1 MVIRNHCYN
10 EALLVDNWESIV
22 NSGLLR
28 TEASCL
34 DLISRG
40 VAGTPAEGVG
50 AYLRE
55 QIAPQ
60 GALPPHK
67 QKLLEMP

>member
-1 MVIRNHCYN
+1 MALCELRRIVWIMVIR
-10 EALLVDNWESIV
+10 
-22 NSGLLR
+22 G
-28 TEASCL
+28 
-34 DLISRG
+34 G
-40 VAGTPAEGVG
+40 VAGGAIPPAEGVG

-67 QKLLEMP
+67 KKLLEMP